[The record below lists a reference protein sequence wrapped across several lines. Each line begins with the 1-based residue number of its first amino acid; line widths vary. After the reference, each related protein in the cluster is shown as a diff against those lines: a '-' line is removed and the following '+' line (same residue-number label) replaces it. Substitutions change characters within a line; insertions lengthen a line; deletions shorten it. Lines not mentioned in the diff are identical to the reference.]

1 MKSRFLRTLL
11 LSVFVAAFCVNAVA
25 KDFVLVID
33 AGHGGKDVGAVGDYA
48 MEKDVNLG
56 VALKFGELVK
66 KHCKN
71 VKVVYTRDA
80 DFFVSL
86 QDRANIANKA
96 KGDLF
101 VSIHTNSVD
110 KKSPSRYTVTGSET
124 YTLGLHRSNENL
136 EVAKRENSVIELED
150 DYSAKYQGFD
160 PNSAESYIIFELNQ
174 SKHMEQSINFA
185 LYVQGEFKKCGQVDK
200 GVRQAGFWV
209 LAKTGMPAVLVELDF
224 ICNPKREKF
233 LSSDDGQEKLAK
245 SLFNAFCQ
253 YKEGYDYYKNGR
265 NRDKVEENRTPEK
278 RRTTV
283 AESNRNKVEYRIQF
297 LSSGKRLPLTSR
309 QFKGLKNV
317 EYYEDGGVFKYTT
330 ASTFDKRQALQSLAE
345 VQELFEDAF
354 IVEFKNGQR
363 IK

>member
-1 MKSRFLRTLL
+1 M
-11 LSVFVAAFCVNAVA
+11 
-25 KDFVLVID
+25 
-33 AGHGGKDVGAVGDYA
+33 
-48 MEKDVNLG
+48 
-56 VALKFGELVK
+56 
-66 KHCKN
+66 
-71 VKVVYTRDA
+71 
-80 DFFVSL
+80 
-86 QDRANIANKA
+86 
-96 KGDLF
+96 
-101 VSIHTNSVD
+101 SIHTNSVD

-185 LYVQGEFKKCGQVDK
+185 SYVQGEFKKCGQVDK

-253 YKEGYDYYKNGR
+253 YKEGYDYYKM
-265 NRDKVEENRTPEK
+265 VE
-278 RRTTV
+278 TV
-283 AESNRNKVEYRIQF
+283 TRWRKTEHLR
-297 LSSGKRLPLTSR
+297 SG
-309 QFKGLKNV
+309 
-317 EYYEDGGVFKYTT
+317 
-330 ASTFDKRQALQSLAE
+330 
-345 VQELFEDAF
+345 
-354 IVEFKNGQR
+354 GQR
-363 IK
+363 LLKAIVIKWNIGYNSCRVVKDYR

>member
-11 LSVFVAAFCVNAVA
+11 LLVFVAAFCVNAVA

-185 LYVQGEFKKCGQVDK
+185 SYVQGEFKKCGQVDK
-200 GVRQAGFWV
+200 GVRS
-209 LAKTGMPAVLVELDF
+209 PASMW
-224 ICNPKREKF
+224 R
-233 LSSDDGQEKLAK
+233 
-245 SLFNAFCQ
+245 
-253 YKEGYDYYKNGR
+253 
-265 NRDKVEENRTPEK
+265 
-278 RRTTV
+278 
-283 AESNRNKVEYRIQF
+283 
-297 LSSGKRLPLTSR
+297 
-309 QFKGLKNV
+309 
-317 EYYEDGGVFKYTT
+317 
-330 ASTFDKRQALQSLAE
+330 
-345 VQELFEDAF
+345 
-354 IVEFKNGQR
+354 
-363 IK
+363 

>member
-11 LSVFVAAFCVNAVA
+11 LLVFVAAFCVNAVA

-160 PNSAESYIIFELNQ
+160 PNSAESYIILN
-174 SKHMEQSINFA
+174 
-185 LYVQGEFKKCGQVDK
+185 
-200 GVRQAGFWV
+200 
-209 LAKTGMPAVLVELDF
+209 
-224 ICNPKREKF
+224 
-233 LSSDDGQEKLAK
+233 
-245 SLFNAFCQ
+245 
-253 YKEGYDYYKNGR
+253 
-265 NRDKVEENRTPEK
+265 
-278 RRTTV
+278 
-283 AESNRNKVEYRIQF
+283 
-297 LSSGKRLPLTSR
+297 
-309 QFKGLKNV
+309 
-317 EYYEDGGVFKYTT
+317 
-330 ASTFDKRQALQSLAE
+330 
-345 VQELFEDAF
+345 
-354 IVEFKNGQR
+354 
-363 IK
+363 

>member
-11 LSVFVAAFCVNAVA
+11 LLVFVAAFCVNAVA

-110 KKSPSRYTVTGSET
+110 K
-124 YTLGLHRSNENL
+124 N
-136 EVAKRENSVIELED
+136 
-150 DYSAKYQGFD
+150 
-160 PNSAESYIIFELNQ
+160 
-174 SKHMEQSINFA
+174 
-185 LYVQGEFKKCGQVDK
+185 
-200 GVRQAGFWV
+200 RQAAIRSLGRKHIHWDCIG
-209 LAKTGMPAVLVELDF
+209 LMKTL
-224 ICNPKREKF
+224 RW
-233 LSSDDGQEKLAK
+233 LSA
-245 SLFNAFCQ
+245 
-253 YKEGYDYYKNGR
+253 
-265 NRDKVEENRTPEK
+265 
-278 RRTTV
+278 
-283 AESNRNKVEYRIQF
+283 RI
-297 LSSGKRLPLTSR
+297 R
-309 QFKGLKNV
+309 
-317 EYYEDGGVFKYTT
+317 
-330 ASTFDKRQALQSLAE
+330 
-345 VQELFEDAF
+345 
-354 IVEFKNGQR
+354 
-363 IK
+363 

>member
-110 KKSPSRYTVTGSET
+110 K
-124 YTLGLHRSNENL
+124 N
-136 EVAKRENSVIELED
+136 
-150 DYSAKYQGFD
+150 
-160 PNSAESYIIFELNQ
+160 
-174 SKHMEQSINFA
+174 
-185 LYVQGEFKKCGQVDK
+185 
-200 GVRQAGFWV
+200 RQAAIRSLGRKHIHWDCIG
-209 LAKTGMPAVLVELDF
+209 LMKTL
-224 ICNPKREKF
+224 RW
-233 LSSDDGQEKLAK
+233 LSA
-245 SLFNAFCQ
+245 
-253 YKEGYDYYKNGR
+253 
-265 NRDKVEENRTPEK
+265 
-278 RRTTV
+278 
-283 AESNRNKVEYRIQF
+283 RI
-297 LSSGKRLPLTSR
+297 R
-309 QFKGLKNV
+309 
-317 EYYEDGGVFKYTT
+317 
-330 ASTFDKRQALQSLAE
+330 
-345 VQELFEDAF
+345 
-354 IVEFKNGQR
+354 
-363 IK
+363 